1 MLTAVLRHDRY
12 VVMAGLATIVAL
24 AWAWLSL
31 GAGIGMEIMD
41 MGSGQVIPMPP
52 AWTPSYA
59 ALILVMWIVMMVAMM
74 LPSAAP
80 VILLVAALMRQGQG
94 SRGQGATWLFA
105 LGYLAVWSAFSVVA
119 TALQWGL
126 DSIGQLSE
134 TMASN
139 NAMLAGGLAIV
150 AGVYQWTPWK
160 QACLRQCRSPLE
172 WVTRDWRKGFFGP
185 ARAGARHGL
194 FCLGCCWLLMALLFV
209 FGLMNILWI
218 AALAV
223 LVFVEKVLPFGP
235 RLSQAT
241 GVALVAWGVATL
253 IR

>member
-1 MLTAVLRHDRY
+1 MLKALLRHDRY
-12 VVMAGLATIVAL
+12 VVMAGLAVIVAL
-24 AWAWLSL
+24 AWAWLLL
-31 GAGIGMEIMD
+31 GAGIEGMD
-41 MGSGQVIPMPP
+41 MGGGQVMLMPP
-52 AWTPSYA
+52 AWTPFYA
-59 ALILVMWIVMMVAMM
+59 ILILVMWIVMMTAMM

-94 SRGQGATWLFA
+94 SRGQGAVWLFA

-126 DSIGQLSE
+126 DSIGQLSVM
-134 TMASN
+134 MASN
-139 NAMLAGGLAIV
+139 NAVLAGSLLILAGI
-150 AGVYQWTPWK
+150 YQWTPWK
-160 QACLRQCRSPLE
+160 RTCLRHCRSPLE
-172 WVTRDWRKGFFGP
+172 WVTRNWRKGLIGP

-218 AALAV
+218 AALAI

-241 GVALVAWGVATL
+241 GVALAAWGVTIL